1 MLLYASLKD
10 KVVKDKFKYV
20 DDYDYGMIKFG
31 LS

>member
-1 MLLYASLKD
+1 MTFAKH
-10 KVVKDKFKYV
+10 KVSKDKFNYV